1 MEDFVTVNISS
12 DLIQA
17 DYTYYSLLLAL
28 YQSQMKQDSQPDS
41 EGDDDGGGG
50 GFSTVGGGLD
60 VWQHGPCLSLL
71 TAGPLN
77 TLEQ

>member
-50 GFSTVGGGLD
+50 GSALWVVAWMYGSMDHVCPF
-60 VWQHGPCLSLL
+60 
-71 TAGPLN
+71 
-77 TLEQ
+77 

>member
-50 GFSTVGGGLD
+50 V
-60 VWQHGPCLSLL
+60 QHCGWWPGCMAAWTMSVPFDSRP
-71 TAGPLN
+71 T
-77 TLEQ
+77 